1 IEPALSVFVTLFLH
15 DALPIYASGCPCPM
29 CLTSMYYAGIED
41 IYYCA
46 SVEETKNAG
55 LGAADVIYHDLA
67 QPNEESQIVMK
78 EMPLEAG
85 MDNPMT
91 MWKKRHSQ

>member
-1 IEPALSVFVTLFLH
+1 
-15 DALPIYASGCPCPM
+15 SGCPCPM

-67 QPNEESQIVMK
+67 QPNEERQIVMK

-91 MWKKRHSQ
+91 MWKTRHSQGLKKVRVLQNQACKVDVNMRI